1 MWKYIRTGVN
11 DMFKK
16 TKKKAKDLSKEL
28 IREIK
33 IAELE
38 LHHKKQLLLSLDQF
52 QSKPGLRRS
61 GSFATKRPTM
71 RVGAKRGRKA
81 MPIRRKSKNRDI
93 ILNAAKKL
101 KGKFSL
107 ADLVKE
113 IRKKNTK
120 FGGKY
125 PSGTI
130 LAVLRTTP
138 EIRKQARGIYSLK
151 N

>member
-1 MWKYIRTGVN
+1 MLKNTQ
-11 DMFKK
+11 
-16 TKKKAKDLSKEL
+16 KKAKDLAKEL

-33 IAELE
+33 ISERELQ
-38 LHHKKQLLLSLDQF
+38 HKKQLLASLDQF
-52 QSKPGLRRS
+52 QTKPGLTRL
-61 GSFATKRPTM
+61 GPFATKRPTM
-71 RVGAKRGRKA
+71 MVGAKRGRRA
-81 MPIRRKSKNRDI
+81 MPVRRKSKNRDI

-101 KGKFSL
+101 KANFSL
-107 ADLVKE
+107 ADLVRE

-138 EIRKQARGIYSLK
+138 EIKKLRRGVYSLK
-151 N
+151 K

>member
-1 MWKYIRTGVN
+1 MWKYICAGVK
-11 DMFKK
+11 DMFKN
-16 TKKKAKDLSKEL
+16 TKKKAKDLAKEL

-33 IAELE
+33 ISERELQ
-38 LHHKKQLLLSLDQF
+38 HKKQLLASLDQF
-52 QSKPGLRRS
+52 QTEPGLRHR
-61 GSFATKRPTM
+61 GPFATKRPTM
-71 RVGAKRGRKA
+71 MVGAKRGRK
-81 MPIRRKSKNRDI
+81 PKPVRRKSKNRDI
-93 ILNAAKKL
+93 ILNAANKL

-138 EIRKQARGIYSLK
+138 EIKKQARGIYFLRK
-151 N
+151 